1 MMPRTFEVVEVKDAA
16 PFVGYLFERVF
27 AAKPPDFPRHFVCL
41 LHEGDGRFRV
51 AGYAHFSRFESV
63 WLGGGLVVDKSIY
76 ASVTKEELAGCGPN
90 GSIGEFTVAEG
101 IRQLGDDDPVL
112 AYIGDPRSIVVN
124 LNAGYV
130 ETHIPK
136 IYACWK
142 RRFTPEV
149 ERAIC
154 ERVNRIAPF

>member
-1 MMPRTFEVVEVKDAA
+1 MVIEVKDAQ
-16 PFVGYLFERVF
+16 PFVGELFQRVF
-27 AAKPPDFPRHFVCL
+27 AAKPPDFPRHFVCFL
-41 LHEGDGRFRV
+41 NEGEGRLRV

-76 ASVTKEELAGCGPN
+76 ATVTKEELVGVGPN
-90 GSIGEFTVAEG
+90 GSIGEFTVADS
-101 IRQLGDDDPVL
+101 IRQLGDDSPVL
-112 AYIGDPRSIVVN
+112 AYIGDPRSITVN

-130 ETHIPK
+130 ETHVPK

-142 RRFTPEV
+142 RRFAPEV

-154 ERVNRIAPF
+154 ERVSRLAPF